1 MNPSQIREHSF
12 ALLGKWLE
20 SCTRG
25 GKISRNTV
33 AVGIVIFDH
42 LRLKCPVTAGDM
54 LSKGKEI
61 KGARA
66 GLTVTLGKYGI
77 PSSYLKEATTR
88 QVPQDGQALLDLF
101 DWGALFDAL
110 TPQERDQL
118 LLDLIEL
125 LVGKAKEWLS
135 RQSLRLDIDRGQT
148 PSYWVHLILD
158 RSEGRSGGIVEQH
171 LVGAKLSRRYQE
183 ATLPNHAAHAA
194 DVQTNRHGDFQIQ
207 KTVYHVTGAPTPNV
221 IEKCQKNLKS
231 GLHPIL
237 LVPASKK
244 ERAVALAEV
253 ESVES
258 QITIMSIE
266 DFVALNIIEMAIGE
280 QRDFFGILKEI
291 VGVYNQRLAEVETD
305 MSLQIEVR

>member
-12 ALLGKWLE
+12 ALLGKWLK

-42 LRLKCPVTAGDM
+42 LRLKCPVTTEDM
-54 LSKGKEI
+54 LSRGKEI

-66 GLTVTLGKYGI
+66 GLTVTLSKYGI

-88 QVPQDGQALLDLF
+88 QVHQDGQVLLDLF

-118 LLDLIEL
+118 LRDLIEL
-125 LVGKAKEWLS
+125 LVGKAKEWMS

-183 ATLPNHAAHAA
+183 ATLPNHPAHAA
-194 DVQTNRHGDFQIQ
+194 DVQTDRHGDFQIQ

-253 ESVES
+253 ESVEF

-291 VGVYNQRLAEVETD
+291 VGVYNRRLAEVETD